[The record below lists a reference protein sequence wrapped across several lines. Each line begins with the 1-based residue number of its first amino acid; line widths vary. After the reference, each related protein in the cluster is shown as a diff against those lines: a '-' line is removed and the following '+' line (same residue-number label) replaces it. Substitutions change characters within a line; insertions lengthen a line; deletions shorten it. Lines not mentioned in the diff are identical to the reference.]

1 MMCVPDTQNTLLDA
15 TDLRVKKILVDPGK
29 KSSQPHKTQK
39 RKCSLSI
46 NVYDRLVCKNIPFPR
61 SLFVPFYLVEMAM
74 I

>member
-1 MMCVPDTQNTLLDA
+1 MYMMCVPDTQNTLLDA

-46 NVYDRLVCKNIPFPR
+46 NVYDRLDFESTEVTEI
-61 SLFVPFYLVEMAM
+61 Y
-74 I
+74 